1 MTFEEKTGA
10 GRVPEQAPDDAL
22 RAMVATIVQETIH
35 AEFAQ
40 FLGAEPY
47 ERTTERRGYRNG
59 SYVRALHTRV
69 GTLTLSIPRDRAGL
83 FRPSL
88 FAKYERSEQALVLA
102 MVEMYLHGVSTRKV
116 NAIVEQLCG
125 TTISASEVSALTR
138 KLDAGLA
145 AWRERRLDE
154 HPYPALVLDAHVE
167 HVRREGHVRSTAALW
182 VVGLTPDGYREHLGV
197 WMGPSESEASW
208 AGVFHDLVERGLHG
222 VQYVVS
228 DEHAGLVSAL
238 RRYFP
243 EAAHQRCQVHYQRNA
258 LAKVTSERLQSTTS
272 QGLRDAWTAPS
283 RDEAAA
289 RVARLIADLRPDA
302 PRLADWLVD
311 THEAT
316 LGCYVLEG
324 DDLRTRLRSTNSLER
339 HHHEVRRRTRVIQI
353 FPHEASL
360 QRILTALAIEQND
373 TWRHQR
379 WSTHPFAIRTELP
392 VMPTRRSA

>member
-1 MTFEEKTGA
+1 MTLNEKLGVGPA
-10 GRVPEQAPDDAL
+10 VEQAPDDAL
-22 RAMVATIVQETIH
+22 RAMVATLVQETIQ

-47 ERTTERRGYRNG
+47 ERTAERRGYRNG
-59 SYVRALHTRV
+59 SYVRALTTRV
-69 GTLTLSIPRDRAGL
+69 GSITLAIPRDRAGM

-88 FAKYERSEQALVLA
+88 FAKYERTEQALVLA

-116 NAIVEQLCG
+116 SAIVEQLCG

-138 KLDAGLA
+138 KLDAGLS

-154 HPYPALVLDAHVE
+154 HPYPALVIDAHVE

-182 VVGLTPDGYREHLGV
+182 VTGLTPEGYREHLGT
-197 WMGPSESEASW
+197 WMGPSESEPSW

-243 EAAHQRCQVHYQRNA
+243 EAVHQRCQVHYQRNA
-258 LAKVTSERLQSTTS
+258 QAKVTSERLQLVVR
-272 QGLRDAWTAPS
+272 QGLRDAWTAPD
-283 RDEAAA
+283 RAEATA
-289 RVARLIADLRPDA
+289 RLARLIAELRPDA
-302 PRLADWLVD
+302 PRLADWLAD

-316 LGCYVLEG
+316 LGCYVLEA
-324 DDLRTRLRSTNSLER
+324 DDVRRRLCSTNSLER
-339 HHHEVRRRTRVIQI
+339 HHEEVRRRTRVIRI

-360 QRILTALAIEQND
+360 LRLLTALAIEQND
-373 TWRHQR
+373 HWRHQR
-379 WSTHPFAIRTELP
+379 WITTPCTIRTDLP
-392 VMPTRRSA
+392 LRPTLRTA